1 MKKSLLIIALL
12 AGTISSQA
20 QKFCFVDMEYIL
32 GKLPQYA
39 TAQKELET
47 VSQSYQ
53 KEIEAKRKTVD
64 EMFKQYQAEQ
74 VLMTDQMKQQKI
86 KEIESSEREVKDLQK
101 KHFGPDGDLFQKRKE
116 FIKPVQDKVYE
127 EIQKFALAKSYDIIL
142 DKSSGPTLLY
152 ATEKLNKSDDILF
165 NMGIQKK

>member
-1 MKKSLLIIALL
+1 MKKSILVIALL
-12 AGTISSQA
+12 AGSISTQA

-47 VSQSYQ
+47 VSQGYQ
-53 KEIEAKRKTVD
+53 KEIEAKRKMVD
-64 EMFKQYQAEQ
+64 DMFKQYQAEQ

-86 KEIESSEREVKDLQK
+86 KEIESAEREVKDLQK
-101 KHFGPDGDLFQKRKE
+101 RHFGPDGDLFQKRKE
-116 FIKPVQDKVYE
+116 FIKPVQDKVYD
-127 EIQKFALAKSYDIIL
+127 EIQKFALAKTYDVIL